1 MNELDIQIEGG
12 EVLASLD
19 DRTVTGLVVPYG
31 EKGRTNVGQ
40 FEVPAGTIRIPE
52 DPGVVGMNVDHDRYD
67 PRGYATRIWDTAA
80 GIMASLTFA
89 KTPEGDAA
97 LADARNPKGKRRRLS
112 GEFRTGIRGGKATGG
127 MLSGVALVERG
138 AFPSA
143 MVLAADTPGVEDEED
158 TDETSGDTV
167 AESHTDDTYTD
178 SEGNTWTRVYDSE
191 TVETSTGTQTTTTIT
206 ETYTDPAAETA
217 SDQEESEVTASA
229 TIPATARAGAPTA
242 PAKKE
247 PSKDA
252 DYAGPSA
259 VEVLAAFAATKRPV
273 LDQAGKD
280 AKDAAVEV
288 LAALQDVTDDLIA
301 GGDVAR
307 PTWLGQLYQGIPYER
322 EYIVLG
328 TLGTGITYAGKQG
341 YTLHRG
347 TEAAPVNHLGE
358 RYRGNKAPIGSGVGF
373 TKGQSSDLFEWA
385 FGADIARKF
394 FDLPGAEEAVDA
406 FFRLVLED
414 HLIWSDTVALETWRL
429 VAGAPIASETY
440 PGVDGHDYGDALG
453 MVIQGILA
461 VTAKK
466 ADGRRDKP
474 TFIIANEIAYK
485 QLIYTPKDL
494 IPEFVNF
501 TASTDWEG
509 SGDGL
514 VLVVGDTG
522 ITSTPSVI
530 VGSGKAVEFD
540 ELPGGPLKI
549 DALDLA
555 NGGVDKAI
563 HGYLQVFIV
572 RADAVV
578 HIGAADNRANST
590 QYEVGDLAKA
600 AAVIY
605 QAVRGGKSGTSAP
618 EAPALGEEVTDGTE
632 EAGVIWKR
640 LV

>member
-1 MNELDIQIEGG
+1 MKEIDIQIEGG
-12 EVLASLD
+12 EVLASAD

-31 EKGRTNVGQ
+31 EMGRTNVGQ
-40 FEVPAGTIRIPE
+40 FEIPRGTIRIPE
-52 DPGVVGMNVDHDRYD
+52 DPGVVGMNVDHDRFD

-80 GIMASLTFA
+80 GIMASLAFA
-89 KTPEGDAA
+89 RTPEGDAA
-97 LADARNPKGKRRRLS
+97 LAEARDPNGKRRRLS

-143 MVLAADTPGVEDEED
+143 MVLAADTPGVDDEDEANRAE
-158 TDETSGDTV
+158 GDTV

-178 SEGNTWTRVYDSE
+178 SEGRVWTRVYDSE

-206 ETYTDPAAETA
+206 ETTTEPTAEPAP
-217 SDQEESEVTASA
+217 DQEESEVTASA
-229 TIPATARAGAPTA
+229 IVPATQRGGAPTA
-242 PAKKE
+242 PAK
-247 PSKDA
+247 PAAGTTDT
-252 DYAGPSA
+252 GPSA
-259 VEVLAAFAATKRPV
+259 AEVLAAFAAAKRPV
-273 LDQAGKD
+273 LDAASKD
-280 AKDAAVEV
+280 AKDAALEV
-288 LAALQDVTDDLIA
+288 LAALQDVTDELVA

-328 TLGTGITYAGKQG
+328 TLGTDITYAGKQG

-347 TEAAPVNHLGE
+347 TEAKPVNRLGE
-358 RYRGNKAPIGSGVGF
+358 PYKGNKAPIGSGVGF

-414 HLIWSDTVALETWRL
+414 HLIWSDTVALETWRT
-429 VAGAPIASETY
+429 VAGAPIAVEAY
-440 PGVDGHDYGDALG
+440 PGVDGHDYANALG

-461 VTAKK
+461 IKAKK
-466 ADGRRDKP
+466 SDGRRDVP
-474 TFIIANEIAYK
+474 TFIIANELAYK
-485 QLIYTPKDL
+485 ELIYTPKDL

-501 TASTDWEG
+501 TASTDWQG

-555 NGGVDKAI
+555 NGGVDKAV

-572 RADAVV
+572 RAEAVV
-578 HIGAADNRANST
+578 HIGSADARANAT
-590 QYEVGDLAKA
+590 DYEVGDLAKA
-600 AAVIY
+600 GEVIY
-605 QAVRGGKSGTSAP
+605 QAVSAGKSGGSAP
-618 EAPALGEEVTDGTE
+618 TAPKVGENVIDGTE
-632 EAGVIWKR
+632 DEGVVWKR
-640 LV
+640 LA